1 MTVNPQNVTIGG
13 GVQVGV
19 LALFGGHHAVWASG
33 TTQADI
39 CNNADDLVVLDCA
52 TGRKHRFPITA
63 AFLPW
68 LRRLIEKMNIC
79 DQDTASPWSEH
90 NATVRQVLFSAA
102 EGVVKQDA
110 PQLNVLNPPL
120 VAPAVAAGPV
130 AVDVAILQ
138 IIEAQPESLIA

>member
-1 MTVNPQNVTIGG
+1 MTVNPQNVMIGG

-52 TGRKHRFPITA
+52 TGRKHRFPITR

-68 LRRLIEKMNIC
+68 LRGLIEKMNSC
-79 DQDTASPWSEH
+79 DRATGSPWYMH
-90 NATVRQVLFSAA
+90 NAGVREVLFCAA
-102 EGVVKQDA
+102 ERVVAADA
-110 PQLNVLNPPL
+110 PQLNILNPPL
-120 VAPAVAAGPV
+120 VAPAIAPGPV
-130 AVDVAILQ
+130 AVDEAILQ
-138 IIEAQPESLIA
+138 IIAAQPESLIA